1 MRVDGKRESLRQSMS
16 WVHTWASL
24 VLGWLLYAI
33 FFTGTLSYFRDE
45 IDVWMKPELHAAMA
59 NANTPK
65 IALEGLQRIAPNA
78 TSWALRLPGQ
88 RQISVQA
95 RWREP
100 GAAKGREGTKRA
112 ELNAATGERIQ
123 ARETLGGNFLYRFH
137 YQLHAISH
145 LWGRWIVGLATGLM
159 LVALIS
165 GVIVHKK
172 IFTDFFTFRPRK
184 GQRSWLDAHN
194 ATSVLAL
201 PFCFM
206 IVFSGLMLL
215 MTELMPWGVNA
226 AYDGD
231 RQTYGTERRALTM
244 ESGEGTDAASQ
255 SDDERLQPVQLAP
268 APLTNIRPLLAEAA
282 RRWPERGVG
291 TIIVNQPNT
300 NRATIELREQ
310 GGHSMVSR
318 GVGERL
324 VFNGVSGELQQAPRI
339 ATPPA
344 AKAVYNVLTS
354 AHLGRPRIPLL
365 RWLLFFS
372 GIVGT
377 AMVATGM
384 VLWVIKRLP
393 KRKKLGRTP
402 WTHRFVE
409 VMNVGGIAGLSLATA
424 AYFWLNRLI
433 PSELAGRADAEV
445 YGFFAVWC
453 VAFVCALARPYRKA
467 WREQMAL
474 AAMLFALLPV
484 VNPLTGGNGLV
495 TTVAAGQWS
504 VASFDLAMLVLAIL
518 HGLVAYKLRHD
529 YSIALAPLR
538 SRTSNTRPQSTVEQ
552 VSTGGQL

>member
-16 WVHTWASL
+16 WMHTWAAL

-59 NANTPK
+59 NVNTPK
-65 IALEGLQRIAPNA
+65 IALEAMQRIAPDA
-78 TSWALRLPGQ
+78 TSWTVMLPGQ
-88 RQISVQA
+88 RQIAVQA

-100 GAAKGREGTKRA
+100 DAAQGREGTKRA
-112 ELNAATGERIQ
+112 ELSAATGERIQ
-123 ARETLGGNFLYRFH
+123 TRDTLGGNFLYRFH
-137 YQLHAISH
+137 YQLHAIPH

-201 PFCFM
+201 PFCFV
-206 IVFSGLMLL
+206 IVFSGLVLL

-226 AYDGD
+226 AYEGD
-231 RQTYGTERRALTM
+231 RQTYNAERRALSM
-244 ESGEGTDAASQ
+244 VNGEGTATLNQ

-268 APLTNIRPLLAEAA
+268 APLTKLRPLLAEAA

-291 TIIVNQPNT
+291 TIIVSQPGTNQ
-300 NRATIELREQ
+300 ATIELREQ
-310 GGHSMVSR
+310 GGDSMVSR
-318 GVGERL
+318 GAGERL
-324 VFNGVSGELQQAPRI
+324 IFDGVSGEPQQAPPI
-339 ATPPA
+339 PTPSA

-354 AHLGRPRIPLL
+354 AHMGRPRIPLL

-384 VLWVIKRLP
+384 VLWVVKRLP

-445 YGFFAVWC
+445 YGFFTVWC
-453 VAFVCALARPYRKA
+453 VALVCALARPYRQA

-474 AAMLFALLPV
+474 AALLFALLPV
-484 VNPLTGGNGLV
+484 LNPLTGGNGLV
-495 TTVAAGQWS
+495 TAIAAEQWS

-518 HGLVAYKLRHD
+518 HGLIAYKLRDDH
-529 YSIALAPLR
+529 STAPSR
-538 SRTSNTRPQSTVEQ
+538 NRTSNTRPRSKVERAA
-552 VSTGGQL
+552 TGGQL

>member
-16 WVHTWASL
+16 WVHTWAAL

-65 IALEGLQRIAPNA
+65 IALEGIQRIAPNA
-78 TSWALRLPGQ
+78 TGWTVMLPRE
-88 RQISVQA
+88 RQIAVQA

-100 GAAKGREGTKRA
+100 GAAEGYEGTQRA
-112 ELNAATGERIQ
+112 ELSAATGEPIQ

-137 YQLHAISH
+137 YQLHGIPD
-145 LWGRWIVGLATGLM
+145 LWGRWIVGVATGLM

-184 GQRSWLDAHN
+184 GHRSWLDAHN

-201 PFCFM
+201 PFCFV
-206 IVFSGLMLL
+206 IIFSGLILL
-215 MTELMPWGVNA
+215 ATELMPWGVNA
-226 AYDGD
+226 AYNGD
-231 RQTYGTERRALTM
+231 RQTYNAERRGLGTAN
-244 ESGEGTDAASQ
+244 EEGTATASQ
-255 SDDERLQPVQLAP
+255 GDNERLRPAQLAP
-268 APLTNIRPLLAEAA
+268 APLTNMQPLLAEAA

-291 TIIVNQPNT
+291 TIIVNQPGT
-300 NRATIELREQ
+300 NQATVELREQ
-310 GGHSMVSR
+310 GGDSMVNR

-324 VFNGVSGELQQAPRI
+324 VFNGVSGELQQAPHL

-354 AHLGRPRIPLL
+354 AHLGRPRLPLL

-377 AMVATGM
+377 AMMATGM
-384 VLWVIKRLP
+384 VLWVIKRSP
-393 KRKKLGRTP
+393 KRKKLGYTP

-409 VMNVGGIAGLSLATA
+409 VMNVGGIAGLPLASA
-424 AYFWLNRLI
+424 AFFWLNRLI
-433 PSELAGRADAEV
+433 PSEMAGRADAEV
-445 YGFFAVWC
+445 YGFFTVWC
-453 VAFVCALARPYRKA
+453 ATFVYALVRPYRQA
-467 WREQMAL
+467 WRDQMAL
-474 AAMLFALLPV
+474 AALLFALLPV
-484 VNPLTGGNGLV
+484 INPLTGGNGLV
-495 TTVAAGQWS
+495 TAISADQWS
-504 VASFDLAMLVLAIL
+504 VASFDLAMLVLAVL
-518 HGLVAYKLRHD
+518 HGVVAYKLRKNH
-529 YSIALAPLR
+529 STAPLR
-538 SRTSNTRPQSTVEQ
+538 RQPSNARSRAKTEPVA
-552 VSTGGQL
+552 TGGPL